1 MKKVI
6 SVLLSVIVFLG
17 GIVCPKISA
26 GGVDK
31 EVYLKD
37 GTKLTYISSK
47 KMYKAK
53 EWIEGKI
60 KENREKIFSVAANT
74 GIKLGS
80 AVIGTLAGMA
90 SNAKVESP
98 YLRAGLAT
106 ITVLVTLSVFFYPDY
121 VRYDVDKNENHYT
134 DEFRFHG
141 WFNGKAS
148 LTKLEDCID
157 DYIYHIEEGHEI
169 GSEGIIIVERPA
181 GYGLQ
186 NHPYGTYSGI
196 YDQDEYYPD
205 RLEVELNYEIE
216 NKL

>member
-37 GTKLTYISSK
+37 GTKLTYISSE

-80 AVIGTLAGMA
+80 AVIGTLDMTLIRTKITILTN
-90 SNAKVESP
+90 SVS
-98 YLRAGLAT
+98 RVGLT
-106 ITVLVTLSVFFYPDY
+106 
-121 VRYDVDKNENHYT
+121 
-134 DEFRFHG
+134 G
-141 WFNGKAS
+141 
-148 LTKLEDCID
+148 
-157 DYIYHIEEGHEI
+157 
-169 GSEGIIIVERPA
+169 RP
-181 GYGLQ
+181 
-186 NHPYGTYSGI
+186 
-196 YDQDEYYPD
+196 
-205 RLEVELNYEIE
+205 V
-216 NKL
+216 